1 MAILLVGATSLVP
14 KTSFAHWFG
23 GVTFLLDV
31 ALFLV
36 PKGYRVQFAAA
47 MLVLYEAWYLTT

>member
-1 MAILLVGATSLVP
+1 VP
-14 KTSFAHWFG
+14 KTTFARWFG

-31 ALFLV
+31 ALFVV

-47 MLVLYEAWYLTT
+47 MLVLFEAWYLTT